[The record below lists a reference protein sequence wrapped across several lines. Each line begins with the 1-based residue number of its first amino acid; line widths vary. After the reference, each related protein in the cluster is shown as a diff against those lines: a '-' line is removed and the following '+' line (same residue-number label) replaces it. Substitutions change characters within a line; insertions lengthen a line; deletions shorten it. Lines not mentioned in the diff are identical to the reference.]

1 MHSCSYAAS
10 SGHRALE
17 QKMLNNHVACMC
29 MPCHFYSVCLRCQYS
44 YLNRYSQAKLDLD
57 ISIKICGF
65 IPPPCIRGLCH
76 VPATRPPVSIK
87 LNYPQLSSPARW
99 HFVRPCYI
107 HIVTPPPAPSTWQ
120 CRCFV
125 RRQSLRSV
133 WAWDSWA
140 AIMFIHDLCKYPQQQ
155 QPSCSGDWG

>member
-65 IPPPCIRGLCH
+65 IPPPPWSLPCAGH
-76 VPATRPPVSIK
+76 QATCLYKIE
-87 LNYPQLSSPARW
+87 LSSAQ
-99 HFVRPCYI
+99 FSGEVTFCQTML

-155 QPSCSGDWG
+155 QQQSCSGDWG